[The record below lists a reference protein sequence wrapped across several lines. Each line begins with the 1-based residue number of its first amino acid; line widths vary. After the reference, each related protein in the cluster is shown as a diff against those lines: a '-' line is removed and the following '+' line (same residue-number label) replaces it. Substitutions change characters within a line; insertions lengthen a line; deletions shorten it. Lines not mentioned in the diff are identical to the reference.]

1 MVDFSQKNT
10 RKSLLPRTTAMMSAW
25 IALMC
30 VSCIGGG
37 KEKLPPATEEQ
48 KDSLV
53 ELRKRGKTLRDESR
67 FDEALEIHS
76 IGLKLAKATH
86 DTAEWVQAL
95 NNIGTDYRRM
105 GVLDVAQEYHYE
117 AWRMCEESKDTTRV
131 MRKNRVVSL
140 NGLGNIYLTVRNYDK
155 AEDAFRSALAGETE
169 LGSNTGQAI
178 NYANLG
184 AIYFARDNDRKA
196 LEYYNL
202 SLQMNMKD
210 SNLLGMTLCH
220 TYLGNLHEK
229 RGHYGEA
236 RKEYMTAYN
245 LSRNMKDTW
254 HSVEPLLALVSLGLD
269 TKDYAAAEKWLRT
282 VEDMTKGMNSTEHL
296 AEVNRLYYRLFKA
309 KGHYT
314 AALERYEKATTYSDS
329 LVDMDK
335 NNRIH
340 NVGLSIERKR
350 QNQMVQ
356 AAKDELNQEKTKG
369 TVWIWS
375 SVTVT
380 VFLLVIIGLMG
391 YLQRLRAARLKML
404 REMSQMRENL
414 FTNITHEFR
423 TPLTVILGLS
433 KDIGE
438 RTSID
443 QETRRKLQ
451 AINRQGNRLLTL
463 ITQLLDISRVKSGL
477 ATPEWRNGNI
487 VAYIG
492 MVVESF
498 RDYATGK
505 GVELRMEPDRNGE
518 ICMDFVPDYINKVVT
533 NLLSNAL
540 KFTAPGGQVSIS
552 ITEKGSIMAMD
563 IKDTGCGIAREQL
576 TDVFKPFFTDNR
588 GGDGSGTGI
597 GLALTKNII
606 DSLNGS
612 ITVDS
617 ETGKGTAF
625 HVELPIRQTAA
636 QAYTPGSTEFAQAEY
651 TDTDTQTESMETHAE
666 ERKDAPLVLVM
677 EDNKDV
683 ADYMG
688 TLLEK
693 EYNVMYASNGKEG
706 LEKAHER
713 IPDLI
718 ITDLMMPE
726 MDGLEVCR
734 NIRAD
739 ELVNHVP
746 IIVATAK
753 ITEEDRVK
761 GLQCGADAYL
771 SKPFNAE
778 ELMTRAQKLLEQRR
792 LLREKYAAQ
801 AQAALATVLAE
812 NTETEQETMARE
824 TTPEDMFITKTD
836 KAIDDMLV
844 AFEDVTVASLA
855 EKTGVTARQ
864 LHRKLT
870 ATVGLNP
877 NAYIQQKKIGKA
889 QKLLMDNP
897 EIPLKNVAYD
907 CGFSDYSY
915 FTRVFKNLTGISPGE
930 MRKSAK
936 GQGH

>member
-1 MVDFSQKNT
+1 
-10 RKSLLPRTTAMMSAW
+10 
-25 IALMC
+25 
-30 VSCIGGG
+30 
-37 KEKLPPATEEQ
+37 
-48 KDSLV
+48 
-53 ELRKRGKTLRDESR
+53 
-67 FDEALEIHS
+67 
-76 IGLKLAKATH
+76 
-86 DTAEWVQAL
+86 
-95 NNIGTDYRRM
+95 
-105 GVLDVAQEYHYE
+105 
-117 AWRMCEESKDTTRV
+117 
-131 MRKNRVVSL
+131 
-140 NGLGNIYLTVRNYDK
+140 
-155 AEDAFRSALAGETE
+155 
-169 LGSNTGQAI
+169 
-178 NYANLG
+178 
-184 AIYFARDNDRKA
+184 
-196 LEYYNL
+196 
-202 SLQMNMKD
+202 
-210 SNLLGMTLCH
+210 
-220 TYLGNLHEK
+220 
-229 RGHYGEA
+229 
-236 RKEYMTAYN
+236 
-245 LSRNMKDTW
+245 
-254 HSVEPLLALVSLGLD
+254 
-269 TKDYAAAEKWLRT
+269 
-282 VEDMTKGMNSTEHL
+282 
-296 AEVNRLYYRLFKA
+296 
-309 KGHYT
+309 
-314 AALERYEKATTYSDS
+314 
-329 LVDMDK
+329 
-335 NNRIH
+335 
-340 NVGLSIERKR
+340 
-350 QNQMVQ
+350 
-356 AAKDELNQEKTKG
+356 
-369 TVWIWS
+369 
-375 SVTVT
+375 
-380 VFLLVIIGLMG
+380 
-391 YLQRLRAARLKML
+391 
-404 REMSQMRENL
+404 
-414 FTNITHEFR
+414 
-423 TPLTVILGLS
+423 
-433 KDIGE
+433 
-438 RTSID
+438 
-443 QETRRKLQ
+443 
-451 AINRQGNRLLTL
+451 
-463 ITQLLDISRVKSGL
+463 
-477 ATPEWRNGNI
+477 
-487 VAYIG
+487 
-492 MVVESF
+492 
-498 RDYATGK
+498 
-505 GVELRMEPDRNGE
+505 
-518 ICMDFVPDYINKVVT
+518 
-533 NLLSNAL
+533 
-540 KFTAPGGQVSIS
+540 
-552 ITEKGSIMAMD
+552 
-563 IKDTGCGIAREQL
+563 
-576 TDVFKPFFTDNR
+576 FFTDNR

-746 IIVATAK
+746 IIVVTAK

-771 SKPFNAE
+771 SNPFNAE

-812 NTETEQETMARE
+812 NTETERETMARE
-824 TTPEDMFITKTD
+824 TTPEDMFITKID